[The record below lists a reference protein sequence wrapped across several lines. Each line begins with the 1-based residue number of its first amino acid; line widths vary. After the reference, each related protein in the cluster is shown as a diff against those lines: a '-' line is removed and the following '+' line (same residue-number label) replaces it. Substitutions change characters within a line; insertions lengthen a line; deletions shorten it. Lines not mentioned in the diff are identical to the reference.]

1 MWVRFPPSALNQIAN
16 QPTTLALYV
25 QSANWLSFKEAKG
38 NWPSRG
44 AIPFSMLPLYQLN
57 TPFFR
62 QHMSKARWKQTLL
75 SILLLSIIA
84 FTLSGCGN
92 SQPSSAQPQTAEQ
105 RNAAL
110 VAIAQQF
117 SATQD
122 LPAAQT
128 ALAELNLPNPGQ
140 SVLALA
146 ESYIAQGQDTATT
159 VNLISLASA
168 LGPISNMAKDYLAR
182 SAQPTE
188 PAAVVAVST
197 ATAVPATATAAPITD
212 TPTSVV
218 STATPT
224 TVPTSAPTD
233 TATPEPTAT
242 VNTQP
247 RAVANQV
254 INVRS
259 GPGTMY
265 PVVNQLAAGQPV
277 DVLARNSDSTWWQV
291 DLGGGSL
298 GWVAASVVEAAGAL
312 DVVALAQNIPP
323 TPTPRP
329 QPTPVPTN
337 TPAPPSAAAPT
348 SAPAPTATT
357 APLPPTATP
366 VPQSSGQYVV
376 ADVRLRPVG
385 QDSQRCDSGDHN
397 IFVKVIDGAGNP
409 LNGVRVQEIWTQTI
423 NVTGDQGKGPGRVEW
438 DLGRG
443 GGGQVQVVD
452 GNNNPISPLTRGLSN
467 TWPDGDLLWAAGY
480 CNCKPHPD
488 LASCSAEAQNHQYMF
503 AWGHYVYEV
512 TFQRR

>member
-1 MWVRFPPSALNQIAN
+1 MWVRFPPSALNRIAN

-38 NWPSRG
+38 IGRPAVRFPSV
-44 AIPFSMLPLYQLN
+44 MLALYQLN
-57 TPFFR
+57 TQSFR
-62 QHMSKARWKQTLL
+62 QHVSKARWKQILPFSLL
-75 SILLLSIIA
+75 VLFTAL
-84 FTLSGCGN
+84 TLSGCGN
-92 SQPSSAQPQTAEQ
+92 NQPSSAQPQTAEQ

-146 ESYIAQGQDTATT
+146 ESYIAQGQDAATT
-159 VNLISLASA
+159 VNLISLANA

-188 PAAVVAVST
+188 PAAVAAAPT
-197 ATAVPATATAAPITD
+197 ATVAPATATSVPATD
-212 TPTSVV
+212 TPVV

-224 TVPTSAPTD
+224 TVPTSAPTE
-233 TATPEPTAT
+233 TATPEPIPT

-247 RAVANQV
+247 RVVANQV

-259 GPGTMY
+259 GPGTVY

-277 DVLARNSDSTWWQV
+277 AVLARNGDSTWWQV

-298 GWVAASVVEAAGAL
+298 GWVAASVVETAGAL

-329 QPTPVPTN
+329 QPTPAPTN
-337 TPAPPSAAAPT
+337 TPAPTSAVAPT
-348 SAPAPTATT
+348 SAPASTATT

-366 VPQSSGQYVV
+366 VPQSSGQYVIV
-376 ADVRLRPVG
+376 DVHLRPVG
-385 QDSQRCDSGDHN
+385 QDSQRCDGGDHN

-503 AWGHYVYEV
+503 AWGHYAYEV